1 MKRLLLLLC
10 LPLLACPS
18 EESLRDPGEF
28 VLHRLNR
35 AEYNNT
41 VRDLFGTDLRP
52 ADDFPA
58 DDFGFG
64 YDNIAATLSLSPL
77 HIELYER
84 AADRLID
91 DALHSGVTYPL
102 EVAAEAE
109 DATATVGTAG
119 YDFGAGFWNLS
130 TEGTLTAT
138 LEVPVGGV
146 WFAGAR
152 AFGHSAGGE
161 AARMRVAIDGDV
173 LGAWDVTDVAGDAQ
187 IYGAELVLTEGP
199 HTLEVAFTNDF
210 ESAATGADRNLLVD
224 RLVLQGPLNV
234 ESPPNTKRD
243 RLIPC
248 DPAELGRRTCAAHAI
263 RTFTERAW
271 RRPISEDEL
280 LGLLGIYDL
289 VIVEDDFDLAVAS
302 AIKAAML
309 SPWFVF
315 RVELD
320 ANANDPTPHPVS
332 PFELA
337 ARLSYFIW
345 SSTPDDQLL
354 DAARNG
360 ALETDEDIELQVA
373 RMLGDAKAAA
383 LVDNFA
389 GQWLYIRAVEDA
401 APDGATWP
409 DFDDALRDAMKQEM
423 SLFFGM
429 FLEEDRSMLELLTA
443 RETFLNQRLA
453 DHYGI
458 TGFSFPEDG
467 SFTHVSF
474 TGDRRGGILTQGG
487 VLTATSYPLRTS
499 PTRRGK
505 WMLEQLLCQGPP
517 PPPPGVEGLEEDSTT
532 QDPETVRER
541 LEQHATDPTCAGCHV
556 RMDAMG
562 FALEHFDAVGVWR
575 DTDHGQP
582 IDAAAEIDGE
592 GFDGALELGAMLATD
607 GSLSRCMAQ
616 QLYTYAL
623 GRGPQTVDWPVISD
637 INSQFEDG
645 GYRLAELVEAIAKS
659 SAFRHRRG
667 GQELTAEPPPEDATP
682 AEEEPTRD
690 GWEGE

>member
-320 ANANDPTPHPVS
+320 ANANDPTPHPLT

-360 ALETDEDIELQVA
+360 ALETDERASLNPPDADQRARPAAFELGISVTALTRSQRA
-373 RMLGDAKAAA
+373 QLG
-383 LVDNFA
+383 VD
-389 GQWLYIRAVEDA
+389 
-401 APDGATWP
+401 
-409 DFDDALRDAMKQEM
+409 
-423 SLFFGM
+423 
-429 FLEEDRSMLELLTA
+429 
-443 RETFLNQRLA
+443 
-453 DHYGI
+453 
-458 TGFSFPEDG
+458 
-467 SFTHVSF
+467 
-474 TGDRRGGILTQGG
+474 QGG
-487 VLTATSYPLRTS
+487 VLVTEVRPGSASGIAGLMPGDVIVSVAQQPIGDVGDFRNVLQAARGSESVPLLIQ
-499 PTRRGK
+499 RRGSS
-505 WMLEQLLCQGPP
+505 LFLALDV
-517 PPPPGVEGLEEDSTT
+517 PG
-532 QDPETVRER
+532 
-541 LEQHATDPTCAGCHV
+541 
-556 RMDAMG
+556 
-562 FALEHFDAVGVWR
+562 
-575 DTDHGQP
+575 
-582 IDAAAEIDGE
+582 
-592 GFDGALELGAMLATD
+592 
-607 GSLSRCMAQ
+607 
-616 QLYTYAL
+616 
-623 GRGPQTVDWPVISD
+623 
-637 INSQFEDG
+637 
-645 GYRLAELVEAIAKS
+645 
-659 SAFRHRRG
+659 
-667 GQELTAEPPPEDATP
+667 
-682 AEEEPTRD
+682 
-690 GWEGE
+690 